1 MTDTHHEFD
10 TQSDRDLLATLA
22 ALAADERQA
31 TARVIGAL
39 AEVDARRLYLGEGC
53 SSMFTY
59 CTQVLHL
66 SEHAA
71 YARIE
76 AARAARAWPMIL
88 ELIADGS
95 LHLTAITLLGRHL
108 TAENHQALL
117 AAARHKTKREI
128 EAIVAALRPQ
138 PAMPP
143 TVRKLPAPRKS
154 SATRGTRDTLLAA
167 ALPVPVA
174 RLDQNVDR
182 RCAPAPPTRPTTI
195 APLAPD
201 RYKIQFTVSRATH
214 DTLRRV
220 QDLMRHRLPDGDV
233 ATIVDRALTLLLAEL
248 QKTKHACVAR
258 PRAPVRAARGRH
270 VPAAVKRVVWA
281 RDGGQCAFVG
291 ARGRCSERGFLE
303 YHHLVPYADGG
314 ATDAAN
320 LKLRCRAHNAYEA
333 ERWFGPAGPNAVGE
347 MSQPYRL
354 ERREA
359 T

>member
-1 MTDTHHEFD
+1 
-10 TQSDRDLLATLA
+10 
-22 ALAADERQA
+22 
-31 TARVIGAL
+31 
-39 AEVDARRLYLGEGC
+39 
-53 SSMFTY
+53 
-59 CTQVLHL
+59 
-66 SEHAA
+66 
-71 YARIE
+71 
-76 AARAARAWPMIL
+76 
-88 ELIADGS
+88 
-95 LHLTAITLLGRHL
+95 
-108 TAENHQALL
+108 
-117 AAARHKTKREI
+117 
-128 EAIVAALRPQ
+128 
-138 PAMPP
+138 
-143 TVRKLPAPRKS
+143 VRKLPAPRES
-154 SATRGTRDTLLAA
+154 SATRGSRGTLLAA

-182 RCAPAPPTRPTTI
+182 RCAPAPPTRPATI